1 MGLAVSVAF
10 DPERYEGKLYMPR
23 RNLKPFPQ
31 SRCRAPGQLVT
42 YFRALPPSLKSPSET
57 DNLYWWVDC
66 QFLPFR
72 DNELCCSVGA
82 YYARPGRTSISVSPF
97 IKGLIYTMKFSEKL
111 SCGVIKGTS
120 STAMP
125 RITPHP
131 DGSRV
136 CYIGTGCI
144 NVMNLLSLQSVVKN
158 KDMRNNN
165 FRYTTISPNGIFIG
179 AMARISTDYELAI
192 IVIDS
197 TFLLTMERYEC
208 RLICPGFRGT
218 RSYTEEVECKFSPDS
233 KLVAIS
239 SSMGLLF
246 VVNRGKFGKHNIVIG
261 KTGTGLFDVN
271 DTRLSTVR
279 AFDFDP
285 RYFQRIL
292 TFASANNVIY
302 ICDILANEV
311 ETQIDMGIEEVVC
324 LQYCPHATSALAV
337 ATAEA
342 QIHLFNPDT
351 RDKLYTLDGQMQGSE
366 ASMRAINGVFPTIIR
381 MSFSREGQ
389 HMAVSSTDG
398 IIRVWQI
405 RTDLSLQNLCRNAIL
420 KCVPCNEIQRLSLPA
435 KIILYLLQWPSYE

>member
-1 MGLAVSVAF
+1 
-10 DPERYEGKLYMPR
+10 
-23 RNLKPFPQ
+23 
-31 SRCRAPGQLVT
+31 
-42 YFRALPPSLKSPSET
+42 
-57 DNLYWWVDC
+57 
-66 QFLPFR
+66 
-72 DNELCCSVGA
+72 
-82 YYARPGRTSISVSPF
+82 
-97 IKGLIYTMKFSEKL
+97 
-111 SCGVIKGTS
+111 
-120 STAMP
+120 
-125 RITPHP
+125 
-131 DGSRV
+131 
-136 CYIGTGCI
+136 
-144 NVMNLLSLQSVVKN
+144 MNLLSLQSVVKN